1 MNSPTTGT
9 LEIGPGFLKLML
21 PELEQ
26 KQAITSD
33 EFFMIR
39 FLEIVEGTK
48 SAVNMLIQVLR
59 NQPV

>member
-9 LEIGPGFLKLML
+9 LEIGPGFLKLAL
-21 PELEQ
+21 PELAR
-26 KQAITSD
+26 KQTITSD

-39 FLEIVEGTK
+39 FVEIVEGTK
-48 SAVNMLIQVLR
+48 SAVNLLIQVLK